1 MKATI
6 SRTQLDIDYK
16 CPNCYLHFRLSNQDI
31 PQETDITMTC
41 PECWDSVTIPAYNKT
56 NNNNKNKPP
65 ENEITKLAIKALHS
79 QGYTLLEAARLVHK
93 YNRHNITVVELIKEA
108 IKDERSTTTTI

>member
-31 PQETDITMTC
+31 PQESDIVMTC
-41 PECWDSVTIPAYNKT
+41 PECWDSVTIPAYNKS
-56 NNNNKNKPP
+56 NNKNKQL
-65 ENEITKLAIKALHS
+65 ENKTTKLAIQALHS
-79 QGYTLLEAARLVHK
+79 QGYTLLEATRLVHK
-93 YNRHNITVVELIKEA
+93 YDRQNITVVELIKEA
-108 IKDERSTTTTI
+108 IKDEQSTTTTI

>member
-31 PQETDITMTC
+31 PQETSITMNC
-41 PECWDSVTIPAYNKT
+41 PECWDSVTIPAYN
-56 NNNNKNKPP
+56 NKNKPP
-65 ENEITKLAIKALHS
+65 ENKITKLAIKALHS
-79 QGYTLLEAARLVHK
+79 QGYTLLEATRLVHK
-93 YNRHNITVVELIKEA
+93 YNRENITVVELIKEV
-108 IKDERSTTTTI
+108 IKDEQSTTATI

>member
-16 CPNCYLHFRLSNQDI
+16 CPNCYLHFRLSNQEI

-65 ENEITKLAIKALHS
+65 ENEITTLAIKALHS
-79 QGYTLLEAARLVHK
+79 QGYTLLEATRLVHK

>member
-41 PECWDSVTIPAYNKT
+41 PECWDSVTIPAYNKN

-79 QGYTLLEAARLVHK
+79 QGYTLLEATRLVHK

>member
-31 PQETDITMTC
+31 PQESDIVMTC
-41 PECWDSVTIPAYNKT
+41 PECWDSVTIPAYNK
-56 NNNNKNKPP
+56 NKQLENKT
-65 ENEITKLAIKALHS
+65 TKLAIQALHS
-79 QGYTLLEAARLVHK
+79 QGYTLLEATRLVHK
-93 YNRHNITVVELIKEA
+93 YDRQNITVVELIKEA
-108 IKDERSTTTTI
+108 IKDEQSTTTTI

>member
-16 CPNCYLHFRLSNQDI
+16 CPNCYLHFRLSNQEI

-79 QGYTLLEAARLVHK
+79 QGYTLLEATRLVHK

>member
-31 PQETDITMTC
+31 PQETDIT
-41 PECWDSVTIPAYNKT
+41 
-56 NNNNKNKPP
+56 
-65 ENEITKLAIKALHS
+65 
-79 QGYTLLEAARLVHK
+79 